1 MFPRKLSVTRR
12 GGLHV
17 SSEETSIWLDS
28 SPQDGGIGL
37 VTHAHF
43 DHSPKKLSGIITT
56 PETASILKLFRRGDV
71 KRTIRYGERIKV
83 GGLSVASH
91 PSGHV
96 FGSSQYLIERDGEA
110 LVYTGDLNTYDSVL
124 LNGAEIIESDTLII
138 EATYGSP
145 RYLFPKR
152 EEIYAEIIRWI
163 LRTIRKG
170 EIPAFKVYA
179 LGKAQEIIGIVNSYL
194 NIPAVTSWTVSKITE
209 KHRDH
214 GLKLDHLPI
223 YVKDGIEAFKQGEC
237 VYIASRRQNPPSR
250 RRLRWAVATGWALRY
265 RMSSYDAAFPLSG
278 HADFPG
284 LLSYVKESGAKTVY
298 VVHGFTEEFAKQL
311 RKIGIGA
318 VSLD

>member
-1 MFPRKLSVTRR
+1 MFPRKLKIARR
-12 GGLHV
+12 GGLLV
-17 SSEETSIWLDS
+17 ESEGTSIWLDS
-28 SPQDGGIGL
+28 SPRNGEIGL
-37 VTHAHF
+37 ITHAHF
-43 DHSPKKLSGIITT
+43 DHSPRRLSGIITT
-56 PETASILKLFRRGDV
+56 PETASILKLFRNGDV
-71 KRTIRYGERIKV
+71 SRTIRYGEKIKIDRL
-83 GGLSVASH
+83 GITAH

-96 FGSSQYLIERDGEA
+96 FGSSQYLIEGDGET

-145 RYLFPKR
+145 RYLFPRR

-163 LRTIRKG
+163 LQTIREG

-214 GLKLDHLPI
+214 GLKLDYLPLH
-223 YVKDGIEAFKQGEC
+223 VKDGIEAFRQGEC
-237 VYIASRRQNPPSR
+237 VYIASRRQNPPSK

-284 LLSYVKESGAKTVY
+284 LLSYVRESGAKTVY
-298 VVHGFTEEFAKQL
+298 VVHGFAQEFAKQL
-311 RKIGIGA
+311 QKIGIKA
-318 VSLD
+318 ISLD